1 MSKNSNSN
9 SNAKKEVQPA
19 ANSELAASLN
29 FGNLA
34 RTTENQKSKR
44 GDAASIEKKGKKDKR
59 SRAGSRLSSGTK
71 NSKRKIYKPQS
82 IAKTTVH
89 GNIQSQTNTMQQVF
103 VQGAVGEEN
112 DNLNNHEQ
120 SEQMNMEQFNDD
132 LEKHK
137 YEIVLK

>member
-44 GDAASIEKKGKKDKR
+44 GDATSIEKKAKKDKR

-71 NSKRKIYKPQS
+71 NSKRKINKPQS

-89 GNIQSQTNTMQQVF
+89 GNI
-103 VQGAVGEEN
+103 A
-112 DNLNNHEQ
+112 EQ
-120 SEQMNMEQFNDD
+120 
-132 LEKHK
+132 LR
-137 YEIVLK
+137 Y